1 MDVCV
6 CVCVCVCVRILR
18 TQMCPNNVGAST
30 AMRAV
35 ATITAATCLHLLQT
49 LIVICHGLPCKFKV
63 DEDVEV

>member
-6 CVCVCVCVRILR
+6 CVCEDIADADV
-18 TQMCPNNVGAST
+18 PKHNVGAST